1 MQSLREWLNEH
12 NIDEVEAIIPDM
24 SGIARGKLIPA
35 HKYNEEVGM
44 RMPKSIFMQTVT
56 GEYPDNYD
64 DLMPPN
70 DGDMILKPDLNSR
83 RKVPWATDPT
93 ALLIHDAYSADGAPN
108 EMAPRQLLKKIRDLF
123 IAKNWQPI
131 IAPELEFYLV
141 KKNTDSD
148 YPLEPPIGRSG
159 RQESSRQSYSI
170 DAVNEFDPVVEDIY
184 DYCEAQNLEI
194 DTLIHEMGAAQLEVN
209 LLHGD
214 PLDLADQSFLFKRT
228 VRETALRHGIYA
240 TFMAKPM
247 ESEPGS
253 AFHIHQ
259 SVINNETGQNL
270 FSKEN
275 GEESDEFFWYLGGL
289 QKYLPEAMCLL
300 APNVNSYRR
309 LTPYM
314 SAPIN
319 LLWGYDNRTTGL
331 RIPHSDPQNRRIEN
345 RLAGADINPYL
356 TIATTLAC
364 GYLGIEEKIT
374 PTKAI
379 ESSGYEEEFN
389 LPRSLEETV
398 SRLRDCSALK
408 ELLGETFVNAYTSV
422 KESEH
427 AAFLQVISSWER
439 EHLLLNV

>member
-1 MQSLREWLNEH
+1 MQPLSEWLKQH

-35 HKYNEEVGM
+35 HKYSEEAGM
-44 RMPKSIFMQTVT
+44 RMPQSIFMQTVT
-56 GEYPDNYD
+56 GDYPDNYEEI
-64 DLMPPN
+64 MPPN
-70 DGDMILKPDLNSR
+70 DGDMLLKPDLSTR
-83 RKVPWATDPT
+83 RLVPWATDPT
-93 ALLIHDAYSADGAPN
+93 ALLIHDAFSADGTPN
-108 EMAPRQLLKKIRDLF
+108 DLAPRQLLKKVCDLYS
-123 IAKNWQPI
+123 NHDWQPI

-141 KKNTDSD
+141 KKNTDAD

-184 DYCEAQNLEI
+184 DYCEAQDLAI

-209 LLHGD
+209 LLHGA
-214 PLDLADQSFLFKRT
+214 PLELADQAFLFKRT
-228 VRETALRHGIYA
+228 VRETALRHNIYA

-247 ESEPGS
+247 EGEPGS

-259 SVINNETGQNL
+259 SIVNNQTGRNL
-270 FSKEN
+270 FAREN
-275 GEESDEFFWYLGGL
+275 GEESDEFYWYLGGL
-289 QKYLPEAMCLL
+289 QTYLPEAMCLL

-331 RIPHSDPQNRRIEN
+331 RIPFSDPQNRRIEN

-356 TIATTLAC
+356 AIATTLAC
-364 GYLGIEEKIT
+364 GYLGIKEKIK
-374 PTKAI
+374 PTAAL
-379 ESSGYEEEFN
+379 ETSGYEQESS

-398 SRLRDCSALK
+398 NRLRDCQPLVD
-408 ELLGETFVNAYTSV
+408 LLGNGFVNAYTSV

-427 AAFLQVISSWER
+427 AAFLHVISSWER

>member
-1 MQSLREWLNEH
+1 MQTINQWLNEH
-12 NIDEVEAIIPDM
+12 KIDEVEAIIPDM

-35 HKYNEEVGM
+35 HKYSEDVGM
-44 RMPKSIFMQTVT
+44 RMPQSIFLQNVN
-56 GEYPDNYD
+56 GDYPDNYD
-64 DLMPPN
+64 ELMPPN
-70 DGDMILKPDLNSR
+70 DGDMILKPDMKTCRL
-83 RKVPWATDPT
+83 VPWAIDPT
-93 ALLIHDAYSADGAPN
+93 ALIIHDALDADGVPN
-108 EMAPRQLLKKIRDLF
+108 KMAPRQLLKKTCSLYSE
-123 IAKNWQPI
+123 KNWKPI

-159 RQESSRQSYSI
+159 RQESGRQSYSI
-170 DAVNEFDPVVEDIY
+170 DAVNEFDPIVEDIY
-184 DYCEAQNLEI
+184 DYCETQNLAI

-214 PLDLADQSFLFKRT
+214 PIELADQSFLFKRT
-228 VRETALRHGIYA
+228 VRETALRHNIYA

-247 ESEPGS
+247 ENEPGS

-259 SVINNETGQNL
+259 SVVNTETGRNL
-270 FSKEN
+270 FSKDN
-275 GEESDEFFWYLGGL
+275 GEESDEFYWYMGGL

-331 RIPHSDPQNRRIEN
+331 RVPHSDPQNRRIEN

-356 TIATTLAC
+356 AIATTLAC
-364 GYLGIEEKIT
+364 GYLGIMEKT
-374 PTKAI
+374 EPTQAL
-379 ESSGYEEEFN
+379 ETSGYEEEAN
-389 LPRSLEETV
+389 LPRNLEEAV
-398 SRLRDCSALK
+398 SRLRHCEPLRD
-408 ELLGETFVNAYTSV
+408 LLGKEFVNAYTSV
-422 KESEH
+422 KTSEH
-427 AAFLQVISSWER
+427 AAFLHVISSWER

>member
-1 MQSLREWLNEH
+1 MQTLSEWLNELK
-12 NIDEVEAIIPDM
+12 IDEVEAIIPDM

-35 HKYNEEVGM
+35 HKYSEEIGM
-44 RMPKSIFMQTVT
+44 RMPQSIFLQNVT
-56 GEYPDNYD
+56 GDYPDNYD
-64 DLMPPN
+64 ELMPPN
-70 DGDMILKPDLNSR
+70 DGDMILKPDLSTR
-83 RKVPWATDPT
+83 RQVPWSIDPT
-93 ALLIHDAYSADGAPN
+93 ALIIHDAFNSDGSPN
-108 EMAPRQLLKKIRDLF
+108 EMAPRQLLKKVCGLYSEH
-123 IAKNWQPI
+123 NWQPI

-141 KKNTDSD
+141 KKNTDAD
-148 YPLEPPIGRSG
+148 YPLEPPVGRSG
-159 RQESSRQSYSI
+159 RQESGRQSYSI
-170 DAVNEFDPVVEDIY
+170 DAVNEFDPIVEDIY
-184 DYCEAQNLEI
+184 DYCEVQDLAI

-214 PLDLADQSFLFKRT
+214 PIDLADQSFLFKRT
-228 VRETALRHGIYA
+228 VRETALRHNIYA

-247 ESEPGS
+247 ENEPGS

-259 SVINNETGQNL
+259 SVINTETGQNL

-275 GEESDEFFWYLGGL
+275 DEESDEFFWYLGGL

-319 LLWGYDNRTTGL
+319 LLWGFDNRTTGL
-331 RIPHSDPQNRRIEN
+331 RVPQSDAKNRRIEN

-356 TIATTLAC
+356 AIATTLAC
-364 GYLGIEEKIT
+364 GYLGIMEKIK
-374 PTKAI
+374 PTDAL
-379 ESSGYEEEFN
+379 ETSGYEEEAD
-389 LPRSLEETV
+389 LPRNLEEAV
-398 SRLRDCSALK
+398 GRLRNCSALND
-408 ELLGETFVNAYTSV
+408 LLGSVFINAYTSV

-427 AAFLQVISSWER
+427 AAFLHVISSWER

>member
-1 MQSLREWLNEH
+1 MQTLKEWLTDH
-12 NIDEVEAIIPDM
+12 KIDEVEAIIPDM

-35 HKYNEEVGM
+35 HKYKEDIDM
-44 RMPKSIFMQTVT
+44 RMPQSIFLQNVN
-56 GEYPDNYD
+56 GNYPDNYD

-70 DGDMILKPDLNSR
+70 DGDMILKPDLITR
-83 RKVPWATDPT
+83 RQVPWATDPT
-93 ALLIHDAYSADGAPN
+93 ALIIHDASYADGTPN
-108 EMAPRQLLKKIRDLF
+108 EMAPRQLLKKICLLYSE
-123 IAKNWQPI
+123 KNWQPI

-159 RQESSRQSYSI
+159 RQESGRQSYSI
-170 DAVNEFDPVVEDIY
+170 DAVNEFDPIVEDIY
-184 DYCEAQNLEI
+184 DYCEKQDLAI

-214 PLDLADQSFLFKRT
+214 PIELADQSFLFKRT
-228 VRETALRHGIYA
+228 VRETALRHNIYA

-247 ESEPGS
+247 ENEPGS

-259 SVINNETGQNL
+259 SVVNKQNGGNL
-270 FSKEN
+270 FSNSN
-275 GEESDEFFWYLGGL
+275 GDESDEFFWFMGGL

-331 RIPHSDPQNRRIEN
+331 RVPHSDPQNRRIEN

-356 TIATTLAC
+356 AIATTLAC
-364 GYLGIEEKIT
+364 GYLGIMEKIK
-374 PTKAI
+374 PTEALAT
-379 ESSGYEEEFN
+379 SGYEEESN
-389 LPRSLEETV
+389 LPRNLEEAV
-398 SRLRDCSALK
+398 SRLRDCGPLND
-408 ELLGETFVNAYTSV
+408 LLGDVFVNAYTSV

-427 AAFLQVISSWER
+427 AAFLHVISSWER